1 MKEKANCAVCGKE
14 YEKKNE
20 KHLFC
25 SNACRQENHRKK
37 HGLEKPEFL
46 KKQEPIKLEGIE
58 GYEHIKP
65 IELKKE
71 LNPEY
76 VQTLN
81 KLEAVK
87 KEIEVISKEQK
98 ETEKRLYNL
107 LNRNPRLSGTI
118 IGGAIGATLGAL
130 LSENRN
136 NQALYI
142 ILGAVG
148 LGVVG
153 NLIGGEFAKAPDE
166 VKLGKLRARLGAL
179 HGAITIRKV
188 AVLDLEEKLKKI
200 PKYIKP
206 ELPKLEI
213 NMPELVTIT
222 EKPKERETEK
232 IKTIDFVKEAKEF
245 VNMKFQT
252 LDFKSKSQEMYNIL
266 GNPEENFILM
276 IYGMPA
282 QGKSTF
288 AVKLTEFL
296 SQNFGR
302 VLYNSSEEK
311 FSLSLQRK
319 FQNITIND
327 YVTISRF
334 VNASDLENY
343 LKGDIKKPRFI
354 VIDSVNDMGMKVQD
368 LKRIREADKRRGIIF
383 IVQSTKEGGY
393 KGGTEFAHEADIIV
407 RVENFTPITEKNRYK

>member
-1 MKEKANCAVCGKE
+1 MKTKANCIVCGKE
-14 YEKKNE
+14 YEKRSE

-37 HGLEKPEFL
+37 HGVEKPDFL
-46 KKQEPIKLEGIE
+46 RKRGAVKLEGIE
-58 GYEHIKP
+58 GYELVKP
-65 IELKKE
+65 VELKRE

-76 VQTLN
+76 TQILN

-98 ETEKRLYNL
+98 DVERRLYNL
-107 LNRNPRLSGTI
+107 LNKNPRLSGTI

-166 VKLGKLRARLGAL
+166 VQLGKLRARLGAL
-179 HGAITIRKV
+179 HGAMTIRKV
-188 AVLDLEEKLKKI
+188 AVLDLEAKLKKT
-200 PKYIKP
+200 PQYIKP
-206 ELPKLEI
+206 ELPKLFEI
-213 NMPELVTIT
+213 KTPEVVTIT
-222 EKPKERETEK
+222 EKPQETQ
-232 IKTIDFVKEAKEF
+232 KTLAIDFVKEAKDF
-245 VNMKFQT
+245 VNMKFET
-252 LDFKSKSQEMYNIL
+252 LDFKSKNMEMYNVL
-266 GNPEENFILM
+266 GNPEENFTLM
-276 IYGMPA
+276 IYGTPA

-319 FQNITIND
+319 FQNIAIHD
-327 YVTISRF
+327 YITISRF
-334 VNASDLENY
+334 THITDLENY
-343 LKGDIKKPRFI
+343 LKGDIRKPRFI

-368 LKRIREADKRRGIIF
+368 LKRIREADKRRGIIY
-383 IVQSTKEGGY
+383 IVQSTKDGSY

-407 RVENFTPITEKNRYK
+407 KVENFTPITEKNRYK